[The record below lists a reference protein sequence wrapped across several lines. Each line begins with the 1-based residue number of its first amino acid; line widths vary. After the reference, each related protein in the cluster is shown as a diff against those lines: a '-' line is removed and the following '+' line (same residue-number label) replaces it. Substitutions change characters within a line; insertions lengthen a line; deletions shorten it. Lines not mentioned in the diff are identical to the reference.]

1 MAKTNA
7 IQLRAERINPKEF
20 VELLLPF
27 LELLIEEAFPTRV
40 LVPDAH
46 GEGSEARRDKP
57 QEWLRFHVARA
68 GGVGGVTGSAGVTQ
82 GELAASLSGLRDL
95 TWSSTFPRYGILT
108 ILHSLMAP
116 IDCSTTTLY
125 RCING

>member
-7 IQLRAERINPKEF
+7 IQLRAKRINPKEF

-68 GGVGGVTGSAGVTQ
+68 GWVGGGYGSAGVTQ
-82 GELAASLSGLRDL
+82 EELAASLSGLRDL

>member
-68 GGVGGVTGSAGVTQ
+68 GGGRG
-82 GELAASLSGLRDL
+82 GLRG
-95 TWSSTFPRYGILT
+95 PRG
-108 ILHSLMAP
+108 
-116 IDCSTTTLY
+116 
-125 RCING
+125 

>member
-7 IQLRAERINPKEF
+7 IQLRAKRINPKEF

-46 GEGSEARRDKP
+46 GVKAARRDAISHK
-57 QEWLRFHVARA
+57 
-68 GGVGGVTGSAGVTQ
+68 
-82 GELAASLSGLRDL
+82 
-95 TWSSTFPRYGILT
+95 
-108 ILHSLMAP
+108 
-116 IDCSTTTLY
+116 
-125 RCING
+125 NGCVSM